1 MSRIIFF
8 RCKISEA
15 REATFRQGLTEK
27 NLIPS
32 GTQHFLS
39 AQRLRKKCE
48 IIFESTRP
56 GPCRERL
63 ALTLCRKTVIH
74 GRQQYGNDNFD
85 EIVMA
90 TSHRILKQSALK
102 AQLKQM
108 HGARTIPK
116 KKAEIR
122 LRFLCGIKE
131 CLRNT
136 RFNNVLN
143 KN

>member
-74 GRQQYGNDNFD
+74 GRQQ
-85 EIVMA
+85 
-90 TSHRILKQSALK
+90 
-102 AQLKQM
+102 
-108 HGARTIPK
+108 
-116 KKAEIR
+116 
-122 LRFLCGIKE
+122 
-131 CLRNT
+131 
-136 RFNNVLN
+136 
-143 KN
+143 